1 MIGFTE
7 NVSGRRIVVVRK
19 AGGLVVGVRFSAP
32 RQGYTKPSLP
42 VAEMV
47 LSSRVKTIF
56 LETLLSIPQEVADF
70 SEEESFFG

>member
-56 LETLLSIPQEVADF
+56 
-70 SEEESFFG
+70 FGDATFDSSRGRGFQ